1 MKIDLR
7 HVLLASALGCPAAAH
22 AVALKTPPAT
32 LNPTKAYILVEYKR
46 VPNPFAGAPLAPKYL
61 PLMDGLSLAR
71 YDVDFGDVRGMGK
84 AASRPLPGKRG
95 PIEAFQNRPIVKTDE
110 GLLFLHEVEPDTYVV
125 LGWANTSF
133 SLGSYRFE
141 AKAGTVTDLG
151 VVIPATDWPAGEAP
165 QPQKLTAGK
174 LLGAVVAG
182 PFAKAPPIA
191 PARLSFRPRGEGDLI
206 PRGIPVDRL
215 TPVSF
220 ERGATFGNYLGGLV
234 NRIDGVNASAAPS
247 APGVPTEAT
256 P

>member
-7 HVLLASALGCPAAAH
+7 HALLASALLYPAAAH
-22 AVALKTPPAT
+22 AVALKTAPAT
-32 LNPTKAYILVEYKR
+32 LNPAKAYILVEYKR
-46 VPNPFAGAPLAPKYL
+46 VPNPFAATPLAPKYL
-61 PLMDGLSLAR
+61 PQMGGLSLAR
-71 YDVDFGDVRGMGK
+71 YDVDFGDVRGLGK

-95 PIEAFQNRPIVKTDE
+95 PIEAFQNRPILKTDA

-151 VVIPATDWPAGEAP
+151 VVIPATDWPEGEAP

-191 PARLSFRPRGEGDLI
+191 PARLSFRPRSDADLT
-206 PRGIPVDRL
+206 PSGIPADRI
-215 TPVSF
+215 TRVSF
-220 ERGATFGNYLGGLV
+220 ESGATFGNYLSGLV
-234 NRIDGVNASAAPS
+234 ARIEGVNAPATSS
-247 APGVPTEAT
+247 TTEA
-256 P
+256 PAEARP